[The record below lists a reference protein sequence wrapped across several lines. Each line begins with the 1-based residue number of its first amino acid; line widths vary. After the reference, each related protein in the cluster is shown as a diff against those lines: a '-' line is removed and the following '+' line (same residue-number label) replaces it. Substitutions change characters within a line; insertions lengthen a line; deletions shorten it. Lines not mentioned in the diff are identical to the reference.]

1 MYSDPETTTGVRHV
15 QKMTIAKRLGWG
27 FGSLLALMVLITAIG
42 IQRVAF
48 MDETLTAVNRGATL
62 KQRYAINFRG
72 SVHDR
77 AIAVRDAV
85 LEHDLTAAKAHVA
98 DIERLAAFYADSAQK
113 LDQLMA
119 TDATEEDR
127 RLLAR
132 IKEIERRAVPGTQR
146 VIDLRLSGDVEAA
159 RTMLLREVSPAYT
172 EWLAAINAF
181 IDHQESVIRH
191 DLDEVRSV
199 AGGFRNLMLL
209 VTGVALVISV
219 TLASMTIRSILAT
232 LGAEPDEVAEAIRR
246 LAAGELGQRLNTRY
260 PESVMGVLQQ
270 TLLRLLE
277 TIKQVNAA
285 ASDIAAQSGRL
296 EEISQSNQR
305 QVQIQ
310 SAETE
315 KMARAVERMGGNVD
329 QVATFAQQ
337 AAEAAVETDKQVE
350 SGNEVVQKTAE
361 AMNHLG
367 ETLEEVAAT
376 VSEVSK
382 DSANIEKITAVIDEV
397 AQQTNLLALN
407 AAIEAARAGEYGRGF
422 AVVADEVR
430 SLAVRTQDS
439 TREIQE
445 MIARLQHGAVRAV
458 QVMETSREVARTT
471 LEYSR
476 EAQKALANIRS
487 EAGEVRTLNGR
498 IAEAVEALRQAAEEL
513 ERNIGAIQSSTK
525 QTAASSDELAG
536 ASRTLA
542 ALAEN
547 LKKLVQ
553 FFRW

>member
-1 MYSDPETTTGVRHV
+1 MSK
-15 QKMTIAKRLGWG
+15 KMTIAKRLGWG

-445 MIARLQHGAVRAV
+445 MIARLQHGTVRAV

-542 ALAEN
+542 GLAEN

>member
-1 MYSDPETTTGVRHV
+1 MSK
-15 QKMTIAKRLGWG
+15 KMTIAKRLGWG

-219 TLASMTIRSILAT
+219 TLASMTIRSVLAI

-445 MIARLQHGAVRAV
+445 MIARLQHGTVRAV
-458 QVMETSREVARTT
+458 HVMETSREVARTT

>member
-1 MYSDPETTTGVRHV
+1 MSK
-15 QKMTIAKRLGWG
+15 KMTIAKRLGWG

-296 EEISQSNQR
+296 EEVSQSNQR

-445 MIARLQHGAVRAV
+445 MIARLQHGTVRAV

>member
-1 MYSDPETTTGVRHV
+1 MSK
-15 QKMTIAKRLGWG
+15 KMTIAKRLGWG

-232 LGAEPDEVAEAIRR
+232 LGAEPDEVAEAIRH

-445 MIARLQHGAVRAV
+445 MIARLQHGTVRAV

>member
-1 MYSDPETTTGVRHV
+1 MSA
-15 QKMTIAKRLGWG
+15 KMTVAKRLGLG
-27 FGSLLALMVLITAIG
+27 FGCLLALMVLITAIG
-42 IQRVAF
+42 IQRVASI
-48 MDETLTAVNRGATL
+48 DGTLTDVNEGATL

-77 AIAVRDAV
+77 AISVRDTV
-85 LEHDLTAAKAHVA
+85 LEHDLTAVRAHVA
-98 DIERLAAFYADSAQK
+98 EIERLAAFYADSAEK
-113 LDQLMA
+113 LDRLMA
-119 TDATEEDR
+119 QEATEEDR
-127 RLLAR
+127 RLLSR

-146 VIDLRLSGDVEAA
+146 VIELRLSGDVEAA
-159 RTMLLREVSPAYT
+159 QAMLLREVSPAYV

-181 IDHQESVIRH
+181 IDHQERVIRES
-191 DLDEVRSV
+191 LDQVRSL
-199 AGGFRNLMLL
+199 ASGFRNLMLL
-209 VTGVALVISV
+209 VTVVALVISV

-232 LGAEPDEVAEAIRR
+232 LGAEPDEVGEAIRR

-270 TLLRLLE
+270 TLQRLLE
-277 TIKQVNAA
+277 TIKQVNTAA
-285 ASDIAAQSGRL
+285 VDIAVQSGRL
-296 EEISQSNQR
+296 EEISESNRR

-315 KMARAVERMGGNVD
+315 KMATAVERMGGNVD
-329 QVATFAQQ
+329 QVATFARQ
-337 AAEAAVETDKQVE
+337 AAEAAVEADRQVE
-350 SGNEVVQKTAE
+350 NGNEVVQKTAE

-376 VSEVSK
+376 VSEVSQ
-382 DSANIEKITAVIDEV
+382 DSASIEKVTTVIEEI

-439 TREIQE
+439 TREIQD
-445 MIARLQHGAVRAV
+445 MIAKLQHGASRAV

-476 EAQKALANIRS
+476 EAQEALANIRG
-487 EAGEVRTLNGR
+487 EAGSVRTLNGR
-498 IAEAVEALRQAAEEL
+498 ITEAIEALRQAAEEL

-525 QTAASSDELAG
+525 QTAVSSDELAG

-542 ALAEN
+542 GLAEN

>member
-1 MYSDPETTTGVRHV
+1 
-15 QKMTIAKRLGWG
+15 MTVAKRLGLG
-27 FGSLLALMVLITAIG
+27 FGCLLALMVLITAIG
-42 IQRVAF
+42 IQRVASI
-48 MDETLTAVNRGATL
+48 DGTLTDVNEGATL

-77 AIAVRDAV
+77 AISVRDTV
-85 LEHDLTAAKAHVA
+85 LEHDLTAVRAHVA
-98 DIERLAAFYADSAQK
+98 EIERLAAFYADSAEK
-113 LDQLMA
+113 LDRLMA
-119 TDATEEDR
+119 QEATEEDR
-127 RLLAR
+127 RLLSR

-146 VIDLRLSGDVEAA
+146 VIELRLSGDVEAA
-159 RTMLLREVSPAYT
+159 QAMLLREVSPAYV

-181 IDHQESVIRH
+181 IDHQERVIRES
-191 DLDEVRSV
+191 LDQVRSL
-199 AGGFRNLMLL
+199 ASGFRNLMLL
-209 VTGVALVISV
+209 VTVVALVISV

-232 LGAEPDEVAEAIRR
+232 LGAEPDEVGEAIRR

-270 TLLRLLE
+270 TLQRLLE
-277 TIKQVNAA
+277 TIKQVNTAA
-285 ASDIAAQSGRL
+285 VDIAVQSGRL
-296 EEISQSNQR
+296 EEISESNRR

-315 KMARAVERMGGNVD
+315 KMATAVERMGGNVD
-329 QVATFAQQ
+329 QVATFARQ
-337 AAEAAVETDKQVE
+337 AAEAAVEADRQVE
-350 SGNEVVQKTAE
+350 NGNEVVQKTAE

-376 VSEVSK
+376 VSEVSQ
-382 DSANIEKITAVIDEV
+382 DSASIEKVTTVIEEI

-439 TREIQE
+439 TREIQD
-445 MIARLQHGAVRAV
+445 MIAKLQHGASRAV

-476 EAQKALANIRS
+476 EAQEALANIRG
-487 EAGEVRTLNGR
+487 EAGSVRTLNGR
-498 IAEAVEALRQAAEEL
+498 ITEAIEALRQAAEEL

-525 QTAASSDELAG
+525 QTAVSSDELAG

-542 ALAEN
+542 GLAEN

>member
-1 MYSDPETTTGVRHV
+1 MSK
-15 QKMTIAKRLGWG
+15 KMTIAKRLGWG

-48 MDETLTAVNRGATL
+48 MDETLTAINQGATL

-146 VIDLRLSGDVEAA
+146 VIELRLSGDVEAA
-159 RTMLLREVSPAYT
+159 RTMLLSEVSPAYT

-199 AGGFRNLMLL
+199 ASGFRNLMLL

-232 LGAEPDEVAEAIRR
+232 LGAEPDEVAESIRR

-285 ASDIAAQSGRL
+285 AENIASESGRL

-310 SAETE
+310 STETE
-315 KMARAVERMGGNVD
+315 KMALAVERMGGNVD
-329 QVATFAQQ
+329 QVANFAQQ

-350 SGNEVVQKTAE
+350 NGNEVVQKTAE

-376 VSEVSK
+376 VSEVSH
-382 DSANIEKITAVIDEV
+382 DSANIEKITAVIDEI
-397 AQQTNLLALN
+397 AKQTNLLALN

-445 MIARLQHGAVRAV
+445 MIAKLQHGTSRAV

-471 LEYSR
+471 LGYSR
-476 EAQKALANIRS
+476 EAQEALANIRN
-487 EAGEVRTLNGR
+487 EAGTVRTLNGR
-498 IAEAVEALRQAAEEL
+498 IAEAVDALRQAAEEL
-513 ERNIGAIQSSTK
+513 ERNITAIQSSTK

-542 ALAEN
+542 GLAEN

>member
-1 MYSDPETTTGVRHV
+1 MSK
-15 QKMTIAKRLGWG
+15 KMTIAKRLGWG

-445 MIARLQHGAVRAV
+445 MIARLQHGTVRAV

-542 ALAEN
+542 GLADN

>member
-1 MYSDPETTTGVRHV
+1 M
-15 QKMTIAKRLGWG
+15 AKRLGWG

-181 IDHQESVIRH
+181 IDRQESVIRH

-445 MIARLQHGAVRAV
+445 MIARLQHGTVRAV

>member
-1 MYSDPETTTGVRHV
+1 MSK
-15 QKMTIAKRLGWG
+15 KMTVAKRLGWG

-48 MDETLTAVNRGATL
+48 MDETLTAINQGATL

-146 VIDLRLSGDVEAA
+146 VIELRLSGDVEAA
-159 RTMLLREVSPAYT
+159 RTMLLSEVSPAYT

-199 AGGFRNLMLL
+199 ASGFRNLMLL

-285 ASDIAAQSGRL
+285 AENIASESGRL

-310 SAETE
+310 STETE
-315 KMARAVERMGGNVD
+315 KMALAVERMGGNVD

-350 SGNEVVQKTAE
+350 NGNEVVQKTAE

-376 VSEVSK
+376 VSEVSH
-382 DSANIEKITAVIDEV
+382 DSANIEKITAVIDEI
-397 AQQTNLLALN
+397 AKQTNLLALN

-445 MIARLQHGAVRAV
+445 MIAKLQHGTSRAV

-471 LEYSR
+471 LGYSR
-476 EAQKALANIRS
+476 EAQEALANIRN
-487 EAGEVRTLNGR
+487 EAGTVRTLNGR
-498 IAEAVEALRQAAEEL
+498 IAEAVDALRQAAEEL
-513 ERNIGAIQSSTK
+513 ERNITAIQSSTK

-542 ALAEN
+542 GLAEN

>member
-1 MYSDPETTTGVRHV
+1 MSK
-15 QKMTIAKRLGWG
+15 KMTIAKRLGWG

-199 AGGFRNLMLL
+199 ADGFRNLMLL

-445 MIARLQHGAVRAV
+445 MIARLQHGTVRAV

>member
-1 MYSDPETTTGVRHV
+1 MSK
-15 QKMTIAKRLGWG
+15 KMTIAKRLGWG

-296 EEISQSNQR
+296 EEISQSNQG

-445 MIARLQHGAVRAV
+445 MIARLQHGTVRAV

>member
-1 MYSDPETTTGVRHV
+1 MST
-15 QKMTIAKRLGWG
+15 KMTVAKRLGLG
-27 FGSLLALMVLITAIG
+27 FGCLLALMVLITAIG
-42 IQRVAF
+42 IQRVASI
-48 MDETLTAVNRGATL
+48 DDTLTDVNEGATL

-77 AIAVRDAV
+77 AISVRDTV
-85 LEHDLTAAKAHVA
+85 LEHDLTAVRAHVA
-98 DIERLAAFYADSAQK
+98 EIERLAAFYADSAEK
-113 LDQLMA
+113 LDRLMA
-119 TDATEEDR
+119 QEATEEDR
-127 RLLAR
+127 RLLSR

-146 VIDLRLSGDVEAA
+146 VIELRLSGDVEAA
-159 RTMLLREVSPAYT
+159 QAMLLREVSPAYV

-181 IDHQESVIRH
+181 IDHQERVIH
-191 DLDEVRSV
+191 ESLDQVRSL
-199 AGGFRNLMLL
+199 ASGFRNLMLL
-209 VTGVALVISV
+209 VTVVALVISV

-232 LGAEPDEVAEAIRR
+232 LGAEPDEVGEAIRR
-246 LAAGELGQRLNTRY
+246 LAAGELGQHLNTRY

-270 TLLRLLE
+270 TLQRLLE
-277 TIKQVNAA
+277 TIKQVNTAA
-285 ASDIAAQSGRL
+285 VDIAVQSGRL
-296 EEISQSNQR
+296 EEISESNRR

-315 KMARAVERMGGNVD
+315 KMATAVERMGGNVD
-329 QVATFAQQ
+329 QVATFARQ
-337 AAEAAVETDKQVE
+337 AAEAAVEADRQVE
-350 SGNEVVQKTAE
+350 NGNEVVQKTAE

-376 VSEVSK
+376 VSEVSQ
-382 DSANIEKITAVIDEV
+382 DSASIEKVTTVIEEI

-439 TREIQE
+439 TREIQD
-445 MIARLQHGAVRAV
+445 MIAKLQHGASRAV

-476 EAQKALANIRS
+476 EAQEALANIRG
-487 EAGEVRTLNGR
+487 EAGSVRTLNGR
-498 IAEAVEALRQAAEEL
+498 ITEAIEALRQAAEEL

-525 QTAASSDELAG
+525 QTAVSSDELAG

-542 ALAEN
+542 GLAEN

>member
-445 MIARLQHGAVRAV
+445 MIARLQHGTVRAV

>member
-1 MYSDPETTTGVRHV
+1 MSK
-15 QKMTIAKRLGWG
+15 KMTIAKRLGWG

-382 DSANIEKITAVIDEV
+382 DSANLEKITAVIDEV

-445 MIARLQHGAVRAV
+445 MIARLQHGTVRAV

>member
-1 MYSDPETTTGVRHV
+1 MSA
-15 QKMTIAKRLGWG
+15 KMTVAKRLGLG
-27 FGSLLALMVLITAIG
+27 FGCLLALMVMITAIG
-42 IQRVAF
+42 IQRVASI
-48 MDETLTAVNRGATL
+48 DGTLTDVNEGATL

-77 AIAVRDAV
+77 AISVRDTV
-85 LEHDLTAAKAHVA
+85 LEHDLTAVRAHVA
-98 DIERLAAFYADSAQK
+98 EIERLAAFYADSAEK
-113 LDQLMA
+113 LDRLMA
-119 TDATEEDR
+119 QEATEEDR
-127 RLLAR
+127 RLLSR

-146 VIDLRLSGDVEAA
+146 VIELRLSGDVEAA
-159 RTMLLREVSPAYT
+159 QAMLLREVSPAYV

-181 IDHQESVIRH
+181 IDHQERVIRES
-191 DLDEVRSV
+191 LDQVRSL
-199 AGGFRNLMLL
+199 ASGFRNLMLL
-209 VTGVALVISV
+209 VTVVALVISV

-232 LGAEPDEVAEAIRR
+232 LGAEPDEVGEAIRR
-246 LAAGELGQRLNTRY
+246 LAAGELGQHLNTRY

-296 EEISQSNQR
+296 EEVSQSNQR

-445 MIARLQHGAVRAV
+445 MIARLQHGTVRAV

-471 LEYSR
+471 LEYTR
-476 EAQKALANIRS
+476 EAREALANIRS
-487 EAGEVRTLNGR
+487 EAGEVRTLNSR
-498 IAEAVEALRQAAEEL
+498 IAEAIEALRRAAEEL
-513 ERNIGAIQSSTK
+513 GRNIGAIQSSTK

-542 ALAEN
+542 GLADN

>member
-1 MYSDPETTTGVRHV
+1 MST
-15 QKMTIAKRLGWG
+15 KMTVAKRLGLG
-27 FGSLLALMVLITAIG
+27 FGCLLALMVLITAIG
-42 IQRVAF
+42 IQRVASI
-48 MDETLTAVNRGATL
+48 DDTLTDVNEGATL

-77 AIAVRDAV
+77 AISVRDTV
-85 LEHDLTAAKAHVA
+85 LEHDLTAVRAHVA
-98 DIERLAAFYADSAQK
+98 EIERLAAFYADSAEK
-113 LDQLMA
+113 LDRLMA
-119 TDATEEDR
+119 QEATEEDR
-127 RLLAR
+127 RLLSR

-146 VIDLRLSGDVEAA
+146 VIELRLSGDVEAA
-159 RTMLLREVSPAYT
+159 QAMLLREVSPAYV

-181 IDHQESVIRH
+181 IDHQERVIRES
-191 DLDEVRSV
+191 LDQVRSL
-199 AGGFRNLMLL
+199 ASGFRNLMLL
-209 VTGVALVISV
+209 VTVV

-232 LGAEPDEVAEAIRR
+232 LGAEPDEVGEAIRR

-270 TLLRLLE
+270 TLQRLLE
-277 TIKQVNAA
+277 TIKQVNTAA
-285 ASDIAAQSGRL
+285 VDIAVQSGRL
-296 EEISQSNQR
+296 EEISESNRR

-315 KMARAVERMGGNVD
+315 KMATAVERMGGNVD
-329 QVATFAQQ
+329 QVATFARQ
-337 AAEAAVETDKQVE
+337 AAEAAVEADRQVE
-350 SGNEVVQKTAE
+350 NGNEVVQKTAE

-376 VSEVSK
+376 VSEVSQ
-382 DSANIEKITAVIDEV
+382 DSASIEKVTTVIEEI

-439 TREIQE
+439 TREIQD
-445 MIARLQHGAVRAV
+445 MIAKLQHGASRAV

-476 EAQKALANIRS
+476 EAQEALANIRG
-487 EAGEVRTLNGR
+487 EAGSVRTLNGR
-498 IAEAVEALRQAAEEL
+498 ITEAIEALRQAAEEL

-525 QTAASSDELAG
+525 QTAVSSDELAG

-542 ALAEN
+542 GLAEN

>member
-1 MYSDPETTTGVRHV
+1 MSK
-15 QKMTIAKRLGWG
+15 KMTIAKRLGWG

-232 LGAEPDEVAEAIRR
+232 LGAEPDEGAEAIRR

-285 ASDIAAQSGRL
+285 ASDLAAQSGRL

-445 MIARLQHGAVRAV
+445 MIARLQHGTVRAV

>member
-1 MYSDPETTTGVRHV
+1 MPK
-15 QKMTIAKRLGWG
+15 KMTIAKRLGWG

-445 MIARLQHGAVRAV
+445 MIARLQHGTVRAV

>member
-199 AGGFRNLMLL
+199 ADGFRNLMLL

-445 MIARLQHGAVRAV
+445 MIARLQHGTVRAV

>member
-1 MYSDPETTTGVRHV
+1 MSK
-15 QKMTIAKRLGWG
+15 KMTIAKRLGWG

-305 QVQIQ
+305 QIQIQ

-445 MIARLQHGAVRAV
+445 MIARLQHGTVRAV

>member
-1 MYSDPETTTGVRHV
+1 MSK
-15 QKMTIAKRLGWG
+15 KMTVAKRLGWG

-48 MDETLTAVNRGATL
+48 MDETLTAINQGATL

-146 VIDLRLSGDVEAA
+146 VIELRLSGDVEAA
-159 RTMLLREVSPAYT
+159 RTMLLSEVSPAYT

-199 AGGFRNLMLL
+199 ASGFRNLMLL

-285 ASDIAAQSGRL
+285 AENIASESGRL

-310 SAETE
+310 STETE
-315 KMARAVERMGGNVD
+315 KMALAVERMGGNVD
-329 QVATFAQQ
+329 QVANFAQQ

-350 SGNEVVQKTAE
+350 NGNEVVQKTAE

-376 VSEVSK
+376 VSEVSH
-382 DSANIEKITAVIDEV
+382 DSANIEKITAVIDEI
-397 AQQTNLLALN
+397 AKQTNLLALN

-445 MIARLQHGAVRAV
+445 MIAKLQHGTSRAV

-471 LEYSR
+471 LGYSR
-476 EAQKALANIRS
+476 EAQEALANIRN
-487 EAGEVRTLNGR
+487 EAGTVRTLNGR
-498 IAEAVEALRQAAEEL
+498 IAEAVDALRQAAEEL
-513 ERNIGAIQSSTK
+513 ERNITAIQSSTK

-542 ALAEN
+542 GLAEN

>member
-1 MYSDPETTTGVRHV
+1 MSK
-15 QKMTIAKRLGWG
+15 KMTIAKRLGWG

-445 MIARLQHGAVRAV
+445 MIARLQHGTVRAV

>member
-1 MYSDPETTTGVRHV
+1 MSK
-15 QKMTIAKRLGWG
+15 KMTIAKRLGWG

-48 MDETLTAVNRGATL
+48 MDETLTAINQGATL

-146 VIDLRLSGDVEAA
+146 VIELRLSGDVEAA
-159 RTMLLREVSPAYT
+159 RTMLLSEVSPAYT

-199 AGGFRNLMLL
+199 ASGFRNLMLL

-285 ASDIAAQSGRL
+285 AENIASESGHL

-310 SAETE
+310 STETE
-315 KMARAVERMGGNVD
+315 KMALAVERMGGNVD
-329 QVATFAQQ
+329 QVANFAQQ

-350 SGNEVVQKTAE
+350 NGNEVVQKTAE

-376 VSEVSK
+376 VSEVSH
-382 DSANIEKITAVIDEV
+382 DSANIEKITAVIDEI
-397 AQQTNLLALN
+397 AKQTNLLALN

-445 MIARLQHGAVRAV
+445 MIAKLQHGTSRAV

-471 LEYSR
+471 LGYSR
-476 EAQKALANIRS
+476 EAQEALANIRN
-487 EAGEVRTLNGR
+487 EAGTVRTLNGR
-498 IAEAVEALRQAAEEL
+498 IAEAVDALRQAAEEL
-513 ERNIGAIQSSTK
+513 ERNITAIQSSTK

-542 ALAEN
+542 GLAEN

>member
-1 MYSDPETTTGVRHV
+1 MSK
-15 QKMTIAKRLGWG
+15 KMTIAKRLGWG

-181 IDHQESVIRH
+181 IDRQESVIRH

-445 MIARLQHGAVRAV
+445 MIARLQHGTVRAV

>member
-1 MYSDPETTTGVRHV
+1 MSK
-15 QKMTIAKRLGWG
+15 KMTIAKRLGWG

-296 EEISQSNQR
+296 EEVSQSNQR

-367 ETLEEVAAT
+367 ETIEEVAET

-445 MIARLQHGAVRAV
+445 MIARLQHGTVRAV